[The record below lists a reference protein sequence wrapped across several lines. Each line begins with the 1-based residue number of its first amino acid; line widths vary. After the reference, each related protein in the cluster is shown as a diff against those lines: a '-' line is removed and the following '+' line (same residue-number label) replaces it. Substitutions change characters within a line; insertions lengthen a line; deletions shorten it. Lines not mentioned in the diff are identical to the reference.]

1 MDGVMVP
8 IVYSSQADPTGL
20 RAAANSLVLPKAS
33 TSTFELPVQA
43 KATTAKAGAQSFI
56 SAFGP
61 QEFPLVSLETLQ
73 KEIFKTLGL
82 NPPPTQV
89 EVYVE
94 QQQPTPESTA
104 SFIVTGIGKLYERY
118 TKGREGEDQQEVIS
132 NFFAAARQG
141 VQRGAEEARQVL
153 RDSGLLSVTGV
164 EDGISQTLS
173 LVYEKLSKLEQDL
186 RASVQ
191 SKPEAEASGDE
202 ASL

>member
-8 IVYSSQADPTGL
+8 IVYSSQADPAGL
-20 RAAANSLVLPKAS
+20 RPAANSLVLPKGS
-33 TSTFELPVQA
+33 PLTFELPVQA
-43 KATTAKAGAQSFI
+43 KATTAKGGAKSFI
-56 SAFGP
+56 SAFEP

-132 NFFAAARQG
+132 SFFSAAREG

-153 RDSGLLSVTGV
+153 QDSGFLDVTGV
-164 EDGISQTLS
+164 EDGISQTLT
-173 LVYEKLSKLEQDL
+173 LVYEKLNKLEEDL
-186 RASVQ
+186 RASAQ
-191 SKPEAEASGDE
+191 SKSEVETAENE
-202 ASL
+202 VPL